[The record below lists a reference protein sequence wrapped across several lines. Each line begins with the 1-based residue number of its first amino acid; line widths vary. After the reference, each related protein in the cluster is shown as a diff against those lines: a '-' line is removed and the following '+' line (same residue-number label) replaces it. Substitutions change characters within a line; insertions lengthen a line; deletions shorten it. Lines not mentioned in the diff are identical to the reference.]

1 MLLQTFFL
9 QTHVGGRPGGGSR
22 RTLSGERSRRKGSIV
37 MYRDRS
43 HDRPGQGRAPRQVPK
58 RVYTR
63 VSPRAPSPSLFS
75 PIIRGI
81 RGRRGK
87 VRKLVR

>member
-1 MLLQTFFL
+1 
-9 QTHVGGRPGGGSR
+9 
-22 RTLSGERSRRKGSIV
+22 

-63 VSPRAPSPSLFS
+63 MSPRAPSPSLFS